1 VELSLELLYHEQCP
15 QLKENRMPS
24 PFPGMNPYLEQDDAW
39 HDFHERFCPLVAE
52 LLTAQ
57 VRPNYIV
64 KIDEH
69 VYIHELSE
77 EVRRLVGRS
86 DVQLARSENAVEPRA
101 GMAVLEAP
109 FQVRLPDVD
118 VERLS
123 RVEVRDRHSR
133 QLVTVIELLSPSNKQ
148 PGPDREQYL
157 VKRGQFQSSPVRF
170 VEIDL
175 LRGGP
180 RLPLERLPECDYYA
194 LVSRVETRPE
204 ADLWPVGLRE
214 RLPRI
219 PIPLRPPHPDAHLD
233 LQEILNHIYD
243 AAGYE
248 DYIYDGEPQ
257 PRLESS
263 DATWAEQFRPRRP

>member
-1 VELSLELLYHEQCP
+1 
-15 QLKENRMPS
+15 MPS

-57 VRPNYIV
+57 VRPAYIV

-69 VYIHELSE
+69 VYIHELE
-77 EVRRLVGRS
+77 EEARRLAGRA
-86 DVQLARSENAVEPRA
+86 DVEVARSGRDGGPHPGTE
-101 GMAVLEAP
+101 VLDAP
-109 FQVRLPDVD
+109 VQVRLPTVD

-123 RVEVRDRHSR
+123 RVEVRDRHNR
-133 QLVTVIELLSPSNKQ
+133 QLVTVLELLSPSNKLA
-148 PGPDREQYL
+148 GPDREQYL
-157 VKRGQFQSSPVRF
+157 AKRGELQSSPVHF

-180 RLPLERLPECDYYA
+180 RLPLEDLPACDYYA
-194 LVSRVETRPE
+194 LVSRVEKRPA
-204 ADLWPVGLRE
+204 ADLWPIRLRE

-219 PIPLRPPHPDAHLD
+219 PVPLRPPHPDAHLD
-233 LQEILNHIYD
+233 LQEVLHHIYD

-248 DYIYDGEPQ
+248 DYIYDGQPQ
-257 PRLESS
+257 PRLEAE
-263 DATWAEQFRPRRP
+263 DAQWARQLVPSRS